1 MIDDEREATIRQF
14 FPHVRQ
20 IARRVARL
28 ARISDLDDLI
38 GDGCVGLIRAFDTFD
53 GGRGTSFDAYARRLI
68 VGGML
73 NGIRRR
79 DPVSERVRR
88 TMRHADERRFAL
100 AQERG
105 SLPAFSELERN
116 DPGLRRARA
125 AAYVQSALS
134 LDATLTYGHDPLVDW
149 SHEPAT
155 RALANERDR
164 SLRQAIALLPER
176 ERRILAL
183 HYGSEQ
189 SLHAIGR
196 TLRLSPQRVSQLH
209 LHALARLRHTVG
221 AP

>member
-1 MIDDEREATIRQF
+1 MSGDEREATIRRL

-38 GDGCVGLIRAFDTFD
+38 GDGCVGLMRAFDTFD
-53 GGRGTSFDAYARRLI
+53 DRRGTSFDVYARRLI

-105 SLPAFSELERN
+105 SLPAFAELERG
-116 DPGLRRARA
+116 DPRLRRARA
-125 AAYVQSALS
+125 AVFVQSTLS
-134 LDATLTYGHDPLVDW
+134 LDATLTYGRDPLVDW

>member
-1 MIDDEREATIRQF
+1 MIADEREATIRLF

-20 IARRVARL
+20 IARRVGRL

-53 GGRGTSFDAYARRLI
+53 GKRGTSFEVYARRLI

-105 SLPAFSELERN
+105 SLPAFAELERS
-116 DPGLRRARA
+116 DPSLRRA
-125 AAYVQSALS
+125 
-134 LDATLTYGHDPLVDW
+134 
-149 SHEPAT
+149 

-164 SLRQAIALLPER
+164 ALRQAIALLPER

-183 HYGSEQ
+183 HYGGEQ

-209 LHALARLRHTVG
+209 LHALARLRHTV
-221 AP
+221 ARP